1 MGETRARLKVY
12 GPDGKAVKL
21 EALVDTGATFTKV
34 PKEVADSLGLKA
46 QYETEVELA
55 DGRRIKRGLAGAEV
69 ELEGVR
75 RPVLVAIGEEGERA
89 LIGYT
94 TLELLGFKVN
104 PITGKLERTFA
115 IEYIDTGGSPAKAAV
130 DHRSFFSLAARAYC
144 RPNRWAMWRA
154 GRKEPVDQKEV
165 MMGGDVQGE
174 KEGID

>member
-1 MGETRARLKVY
+1 MGETRAWLKVY
-12 GPDGKAVKL
+12 GSYGKAVEL
-21 EALVDTGATFTKV
+21 EALVDTGATFTRV

-104 PITGKLERTFA
+104 PITGKLEGRVA
-115 IEYIDTGGSPAKAAV
+115 IEYVDTGGSLPK
-130 DHRSFFSLAARAYC
+130 L
-144 RPNRWAMWRA
+144 P
-154 GRKEPVDQKEV
+154 
-165 MMGGDVQGE
+165 
-174 KEGID
+174 

>member
-12 GPDGKAVKL
+12 GPDGKAIEL
-21 EALVDTGATFTKV
+21 EALVDSGATFTKV

-55 DGRRIKRGLAGAEV
+55 DGCRIKRGLAGAEV

-104 PITGKLERTFA
+104 PLTGQLERTPA
-115 IEYIDTGGSPAKAAV
+115 IEYSGRNCDDGAMGE
-130 DHRSFFSLAARAYC
+130 RS
-144 RPNRWAMWRA
+144 
-154 GRKEPVDQKEV
+154 K
-165 MMGGDVQGE
+165 
-174 KEGID
+174 

>member
-12 GPDGKAVKL
+12 GPDGKAVEL

-46 QYETEVELA
+46 RYETEAELA

-115 IEYIDTGGSPAKAAV
+115 IEYIDTGGSLPK
-130 DHRSFFSLAARAYC
+130 L
-144 RPNRWAMWRA
+144 P
-154 GRKEPVDQKEV
+154 
-165 MMGGDVQGE
+165 
-174 KEGID
+174 